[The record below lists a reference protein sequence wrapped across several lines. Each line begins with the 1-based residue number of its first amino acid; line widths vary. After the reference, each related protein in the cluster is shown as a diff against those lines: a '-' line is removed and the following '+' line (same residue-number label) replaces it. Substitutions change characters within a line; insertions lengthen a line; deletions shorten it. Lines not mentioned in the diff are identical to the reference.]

1 MKNVRNQPIIAK
13 AGGNAEGG
21 AEEGL
26 YLNARQAAAELSISP
41 ATLYAYVS
49 RGLIRSEPVPGS
61 RAKRY
66 RAEDVRSL
74 REHRAPPEEK
84 AHSGGSPLQWGA
96 PLFDSEISL
105 ISEGELYYRGVPV
118 SELMRTATFENVA
131 TLLWDQRDGAAF
143 SIENVPVV
151 DPIVEAVRGA
161 TNDSHPLDRIMSTL
175 AVAASADAQTYN
187 QTEEGLAATGARIV
201 RLVTAIV
208 SGGVPD
214 ALPVHEHLAD
224 HWGVPRAQ
232 AHLLR
237 MALVLIADHELNA
250 SSFTVRC
257 AVSTG
262 SNLYEGVVAGTAA
275 LKGPRHGGASG
286 RASAQLNMFKAEDR
300 EAQLRQNLELG
311 MKLAGF
317 GHLLYRNGDPR
328 ARFLLGELA
337 KNEEW
342 VDLAVVVPT
351 QVLAIS
357 GEHANIDF
365 ALAVLCDVLNLPAH
379 AAMSLFA
386 LGRTAGWIAHAMEQK
401 RSGQFIR
408 PRARYVGPAPRVG

>member
-1 MKNVRNQPIIAK
+1 MNEKSDKTAD
-13 AGGNAEGG
+13 EGG
-21 AEEGL
+21 EEGL

-74 REHRAPPEEK
+74 RERRAPPEEK
-84 AHSGGSPLQWGA
+84 PHSGGSPLQWGA

-143 SIENVPVV
+143 SGENVPVV
-151 DPIVEAVRGA
+151 DPVVEAVRVA
-161 TNDSHPLDRIMSTL
+161 TKDRHPLDRIMSAL

-187 QTEEGLAATGARIV
+187 QTEEGLAATGARII
-201 RLVTAIV
+201 RLMTAIV
-208 SGGVPD
+208 SGGEADV
-214 ALPVHEHLAD
+214 LPVHEHLAD

-262 SNLYEGVVAGTAA
+262 SNLYEGVIAGTAA

-286 RASAQLNMFKAEDR
+286 RASAQLNMFKADDR

-328 ARFLLGELA
+328 ARFLLAELA
-337 KNEEW
+337 KNEAW
-342 VDLAVVVPT
+342 TDLAVDVPT

-357 GEHANIDF
+357 GVHANIDF
-365 ALAVLCDVLNLPAH
+365 ALAVLCDVLTLPSH
-379 AAMSLFA
+379 AAMSIFA

-401 RSGQFIR
+401 RSGQIIR